1 MTITSNIKWKPLLVN
16 IIIPLAVGT
25 LAGLVTREGMQDYNN
40 VIKPSL
46 SPPDWLFPI
55 VWTILYTLM
64 GISTYLIY
72 NKDDNVNKTSFI
84 IYAFQL
90 AINFIWPIFFF
101 GFGAYLFAFIIL
113 IVLIILVIAMIFL
126 FYKENI
132 IAAKLQVPY
141 LIWLLFA
148 AYLNISVYL
157 LN

>member
-90 AINFIWPIFFF
+90 AINFIWPILFF
-101 GFGAYLFAFIIL
+101 GFKAYLFAFII
-113 IVLIILVIAMIFL
+113 IIILILLVSAMIFL

>member
-1 MTITSNIKWKPLLVN
+1 MTITSNIKWKALLLN
-16 IIIPLAVGT
+16 LAIPLATGG
-25 LAGLVTREGMQDYNN
+25 LAGLITKNGMQDYNSI
-40 VIKPSL
+40 IKPSL
-46 SPPDWLFPI
+46 SPPDWIFPI

-72 NKDDNVNKTSFI
+72 NKDNNINKKSFI
-84 IYAFQL
+84 IYAIQL

-101 GFGAYLFAFIIL
+101 SFDAYLFAFIIL
-113 IVLIILVIAMIFL
+113 IVLIILVAVMIYL

-132 IAAKLQVPY
+132 TAAKLQVPY

-148 AYLNISVYL
+148 AYLNISVFL

>member
-25 LAGLVTREGMQDYNN
+25 LAGLLTREGMQDYNN

-72 NKDDNVNKTSFI
+72 NKDSNINKTSFI
-84 IYAFQL
+84 VYAFQL